1 MVMRELGE
9 QKGYGHL
16 GLKGQKLRDQAS
28 RLEKAQ
34 ECSVD
39 NCVRR

>member
-9 QKGYGHL
+9 QKGYGHH
-16 GLKGQKLRDQAS
+16 KGQNLRYQAS